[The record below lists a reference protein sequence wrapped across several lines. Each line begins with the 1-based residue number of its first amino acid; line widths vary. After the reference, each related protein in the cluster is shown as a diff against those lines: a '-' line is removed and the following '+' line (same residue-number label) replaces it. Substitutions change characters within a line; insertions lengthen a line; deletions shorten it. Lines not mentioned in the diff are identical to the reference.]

1 MRKLSHTLALSAALG
16 ASLLSAVPAQTASNT
31 AKSGGL
37 KVGTVDLVA
46 RSAQYQPGLLH
57 LKGQVKMTSEEYDL
71 AGEDVKIYSSQGTG
85 GPPTLKNAFVEGD
98 LAAGKQVVA
107 HVRRPLQGQAY
118 EIFADHAVYAPDKSR
133 LGGGKMDFTGHVK
146 VIANSGFLAEP
157 SVTVTDHAT
166 ILLGPGEDY
175 PQIATG
181 PTHIVLTP
189 AQ

>member
-1 MRKLSHTLALSAALG
+1 MSLPFALF
-16 ASLLSAVPAQTASNT
+16 AQTRPDAGK
-31 AKSGGL
+31 AGGL

-57 LKGQVKMTSEEYDL
+57 LKGQVKMTSEDYDL
-71 AGEDVKIYSSQGTG
+71 AGEDVKVFSTQGAG
-85 GPPTLKNAFVEGD
+85 GKPALKNAFVEGN
-98 LAAGKQVVA
+98 LKAGQQVVA
-107 HVRRPLQGQAY
+107 HIRQPLQGQAY

-133 LGGGKMDFTGHVK
+133 PSGGRMDFTGHVK

-166 ILLGPGEDY
+166 ILMGQGDDY
-175 PQIATG
+175 PQVSTG
-181 PTHIVLTP
+181 FAHIVLTP